1 MKFGQLKEY
10 NMRKIFLE
18 KSYTTCC
25 RDTIPRSF
33 SKNFLDQ
40 YSKVFI
46 YFVLIVCQ
54 DEDYQKSLKLS
65 YRLFAFTSNKSF
77 LKNKRKSGTSLP
89 ALFSAWFLKKIFML
103 LYSIIWPNFN
113 VWLPLLREIRQYVY
127 YNCLLTRLRR
137 QKF

>member
-18 KSYTTCC
+18 KSYTTCF

-89 ALFSAWFLKKIFML
+89 ALFSA
-103 LYSIIWPNFN
+103 
-113 VWLPLLREIRQYVY
+113 
-127 YNCLLTRLRR
+127 
-137 QKF
+137 